1 MGHIY
6 AQTTIDET
14 TPGHMLTR
22 WAPPSTSNWSANA
35 VGELKRLPPHLC
47 SSSRTASFILVSRGF
62 NGGLRPSSS
71 ALWCDRFFEHAC
83 YGKVGQH
90 VHIITN
96 DTKYRKN
103 STWKVYDWFGP
114 TKFPRAGF
122 ATRTVDVLHVSNK
135 EMEQYARSSG
145 FLDGSVLTFVNWPE
159 QSHLGHFMMVAGT
172 QFEYA
177 DVLQKCH
184 SKHALNQPQMLL
196 PNAVISLRGMSG
208 FHRPHFVCPSSL
220 AAEGSTRRTVSR
232 SRQQP
237 ERGLWQQAPR
247 SAQHGNTCEKIRSVG
262 TSFWLATAAW

>member
-1 MGHIY
+1 M
-6 AQTTIDET
+6 
-14 TPGHMLTR
+14 
-22 WAPPSTSNWSANA
+22 
-35 VGELKRLPPHLC
+35 
-47 SSSRTASFILVSRGF
+47 
-62 NGGLRPSSS
+62 
-71 ALWCDRFFEHAC
+71 
-83 YGKVGQH
+83 
-90 VHIITN
+90 HIITN

-159 QSHLGHFMMVAGT
+159 QSHLGRFMMVAGT

-184 SKHALNQPQMLL
+184 SKHALNKPQMLL

-237 ERGLWQQAPR
+237 ERGLRQPQAPR
-247 SAQHGNTCEKIRSVG
+247 SAQHGNTCEKIRLVG
-262 TSFWLATAAW
+262 TSCWVAMALARVGERVVRLASRGTRALVGEGRGQHV

>member
-6 AQTTIDET
+6 AQTTIDEA
-14 TPGHMLTR
+14 TPGHMLAR

-35 VGELKRLPPHLC
+35 VGQLKRLPPPLLIEQDG
-47 SSSRTASFILVSRGF
+47 FLVSRGF

-103 STWKVYDWFGP
+103 STWKVYDCWFGEISSRRLRDANCECAARLKQGDGAVRQQQRLFGRQR
-114 TKFPRAGF
+114 THLCQLARAEPSWPF
-122 ATRTVDVLHVSNK
+122 
-135 EMEQYARSSG
+135 Y
-145 FLDGSVLTFVNWPE
+145 DGG
-159 QSHLGHFMMVAGT
+159 GHAV
-172 QFEYA
+172 FEYA

-184 SKHALNQPQMLL
+184 SKHALNKPQMLL

-237 ERGLWQQAPR
+237 ERGLRQPQAPR

>member
-47 SSSRTASFILVSRGF
+47 SSSRTASFILVSRGL

-71 ALWCDRFFEHAC
+71 ALRRDRFFEHAC

-122 ATRTVDVLHVSNK
+122 ATRTVNVLRVSNK
-135 EMEQYARSSG
+135 
-145 FLDGSVLTFVNWPE
+145 
-159 QSHLGHFMMVAGT
+159 
-172 QFEYA
+172 
-177 DVLQKCH
+177 
-184 SKHALNQPQMLL
+184 
-196 PNAVISLRGMSG
+196 
-208 FHRPHFVCPSSL
+208 
-220 AAEGSTRRTVSR
+220 
-232 SRQQP
+232 
-237 ERGLWQQAPR
+237 
-247 SAQHGNTCEKIRSVG
+247 
-262 TSFWLATAAW
+262 